1 MSKLLVGID
10 VGTTG
15 VRCMLFDFHG
25 NLVSGAYRE
34 YETKYPRPG
43 WAEQD
48 LEQMISQTMLV
59 CREAVANCS
68 ISTVELTSVGFSTQ
82 GCNNCCGSER
92 ADPKTFDLL
101 AGYKAAARIGR

>member
-1 MSKLLVGID
+1 MNKLLAGID

-15 VRCMLFDFHG
+15 VRCMLFDSQG

-34 YETKYPRPG
+34 YETKYLRPG

-59 CREAVANCS
+59 CREALNV
-68 ISTVELTSVGFSTQ
+68 
-82 GCNNCCGSER
+82 NN
-92 ADPKTFDLL
+92 
-101 AGYKAAARIGR
+101 I